1 MALLIST
8 PSRPK
13 PKERQEFAAVE
24 HGEKSM
30 TSKSHHGKSRSV
42 LVVAANILDRMN
54 ETDAMIA
61 QRAYEIYQS
70 RGCGHGSDQ
79 EDWFTAEREVLRPLA
94 VERHVTDTALR
105 LTAQVPG
112 FAAKDLEVE
121 VGHRRA
127 VICVI
132 HSVSSQLAD
141 DSRGDK
147 KIMRVVE
154 LPFDVDPALSAATLQ
169 SGELQVVFPR
179 SR

>member
-1 MALLIST
+1 
-8 PSRPK
+8 
-13 PKERQEFAAVE
+13 
-24 HGEKSM
+24 M
-30 TSKSHHGKSRSV
+30 TNKSHPGKSRSV

-79 EDWFTAEREVLRPLA
+79 EDWFTAEKELLPPLA

-127 VICVI
+127 VICGI

-141 DSRGDK
+141 DGRRDK
-147 KIMRVVE
+147 RIMRVFE
-154 LPFDVDPALSAATLQ
+154 LPFEVDPALSAATLQ
-169 SGELQVVFPR
+169 SGELRVYFRAHGKQVFIRHRVTTTR
-179 SR
+179 KEALLKVNAEKS

>member
-1 MALLIST
+1 MA
-8 PSRPK
+8 
-13 PKERQEFAAVE
+13 
-24 HGEKSM
+24 
-30 TSKSHHGKSRSV
+30 SKSQPGKSRSV
-42 LVVAANILDRMN
+42 QVVAANILDRMN

-61 QRAYEIYQS
+61 QRAYEIYES

-79 EDWFTAEREVLRPLA
+79 EDWFTAEKELLPPLA

-127 VICVI
+127 VICRI

-141 DSRGDK
+141 DGRRDK
-147 KIMRVVE
+147 RIMRVVE
-154 LPFDVDPALSAATLQ
+154 LPFEVDPALSAATLQ
-169 SGELQVVFPR
+169 SGELRVYFRAHGKQVFIRHRVTTTR
-179 SR
+179 KEALLKVNAEKS

>member
-1 MALLIST
+1 
-8 PSRPK
+8 
-13 PKERQEFAAVE
+13 
-24 HGEKSM
+24 M
-30 TSKSHHGKSRSV
+30 THKSHSGKSRSV

-79 EDWFTAEREVLRPLA
+79 EDWFTAEKELLPPLA

-127 VICVI
+127 VICRI

-141 DSRGDK
+141 DGRRDK
-147 KIMRVVE
+147 RIMRVVE
-154 LPFDVDPALSAATLQ
+154 LPFEVDPALSAATLQ

>member
-1 MALLIST
+1 MA
-8 PSRPK
+8 
-13 PKERQEFAAVE
+13 A
-24 HGEKSM
+24 KSQ
-30 TSKSHHGKSRSV
+30 SGKSRPV

-54 ETDAMIA
+54 ETDAMIV

-79 EDWFTAEREVLRPLA
+79 EDWFTAERELLPALS

-112 FAAKDLEVE
+112 FAAKDLEVA

-127 VICVI
+127 VICGI
-132 HSVSSQLAD
+132 HSVSGQVAD
-141 DSRGDK
+141 GGRRDRK
-147 KIMRVVE
+147 VMRVVD

-179 SR
+179 AR